1 MNGIAIRI
9 FIPLLLYL
17 IQQYF
22 LAPLLGGFVH
32 PELLLCWL
40 LSWTFLSG
48 SREGIRMGIY
58 CGFLMDFSS
67 TTFFGFYMIFGG
79 LIGWFFGKIHRQIS
93 RNTISLPIISVVIVT
108 VVSSFLLLVFASK
121 FKISFVMIGS
131 WVLLLFEQSV
141 WNTLFM
147 IPVYGMATY
156 LWYIFCE

>member
-93 RNTISLPIISVVIVT
+93 RNTISLPIISVVIAT